1 LNLKTQFLRE
11 LFRGG
16 APMKYKIPFLLCL
29 IVAVAGCASSKSGD
43 VYTREEARR
52 VQNVQMGV
60 VEGTRPVKI
69 EGTKSEIGTGAGAIA
84 GGIAGSSAG
93 QGKGSAIG
101 AVLGAVA
108 GGVVGAAAE
117 EAYTREGGMEITI
130 RLDNGRLISVVQ
142 GGKEEFK
149 VGDRVR
155 VLGSGGETRVA
166 K

>member
-1 LNLKTQFLRE
+1 MKQF
-11 LFRGG
+11 
-16 APMKYKIPFLLCL
+16 KLLL
-29 IVAVAGCASSKSGD
+29 ALGLVAIITGCASSKSGD

-60 VEGTRPVKI
+60 VEGTRRVKI

-84 GGIAGSSAG
+84 GGIAGSTVG

-108 GGVVGAAAE
+108 GGVAGAATE
-117 EAYTREGGMEITI
+117 EVYTREDAVEITI
-130 RLDNGRLISVVQ
+130 KLDNGRLISVVQ
-142 GGKEEFK
+142 GGKDEFK
-149 VGDRVR
+149 PGDRVR

>member
-1 LNLKTQFLRE
+1 MKQF
-11 LFRGG
+11 
-16 APMKYKIPFLLCL
+16 KLLL
-29 IVAVAGCASSKSGD
+29 ALGLVAIITGCASSKSGD

-60 VEGTRPVKI
+60 VEGTRRVKI

-84 GGIAGSSAG
+84 GGIAGSTVG

-108 GGVVGAAAE
+108 GGVAGAATE
-117 EAYTREGGMEITI
+117 EVYTREDAVEITI
-130 RLDNGRLISVVQ
+130 RLDSGRLISVVQ
-142 GGKEEFK
+142 GGKDEFK
-149 VGDRVR
+149 SGDRVR

>member
-1 LNLKTQFLRE
+1 MKQF
-11 LFRGG
+11 
-16 APMKYKIPFLLCL
+16 KLLL
-29 IVAVAGCASSKSGD
+29 ALGLVAIITGCASSKSGD

-60 VEGTRPVKI
+60 VEGTRRVKI

-84 GGIAGSSAG
+84 GGIAGSTVG

-108 GGVVGAAAE
+108 GGVAGAATE
-117 EAYTREGGMEITI
+117 EVYTREDAVEITI
-130 RLDNGRLISVVQ
+130 KLDSGRLISVVQ
-142 GGKEEFK
+142 GGKDEFK